1 MSIVC
6 QQVFLTFFDIFQNNP
21 SKSLIYWV
29 CGHNIFLHFYH
40 KKPVFYSFLYNNTHF
55 LLYFFLYFFQIILK
69 HIQFCYFHPHP
80 LFISLQ
86 NFSITHTLS
95 YAEQAFL
102 YLYLYKTPPS
112 YIHCH
117 MLSIPSYICIY
128 IKPTST
134 FSLITFVN

>member
-6 QQVFLTFFDIFQNNP
+6 QQVFKLFDIFRTTLQ
-21 SKSLIYWV
+21 SRLFTGFAV
-29 CGHNIFLHFYH
+29 TIFFAFYH
-40 KKPVFYSFLYNNTHF
+40 KSLFLFFLYNNTHF
-55 LLYFFLYFFQIILK
+55 YCIFLIFFQIILK

-134 FSLITFVN
+134 FF